1 MLCIAKLCM
10 ERWDGAVAIEYAL
23 IAAFIALAIV
33 SALTA
38 LGTTLNGTYFAA
50 IAGALVAA
58 AP

>member
-23 IAAFIALAIV
+23 IAGLIALAIV

-38 LGTTLNGTYFAA
+38 LGTTLNVASFSS
-50 IAGALVAA
+50 IAGAFVTA

>member
-1 MLCIAKLCM
+1 MLRVAKLCV
-10 ERWDGAVAIEYAL
+10 ERWDGTVAIEYAL
-23 IAAFIALAIV
+23 IAGFIALAIV

-38 LGTTLNGTYFAA
+38 LGTTLNATYFSA